1 MSNIIQL
8 LPDNVANQIA
18 AGEVVQRPASVVK
31 ELLENAIDA
40 GATEIQLIVKEAGQT
55 LIQVIDNGKGMSAT
69 DARLSLERHATSKI
83 RKAED
88 LFHLSTMGFRG
99 EALASIVAVAQC
111 EIKTKREE
119 DELGTLIQI
128 EGSETKKQE
137 PCAGEK
143 GTSISVKNLFFNLPA
158 RRKFLKSN
166 AVERR
171 HIIDQFERIAI
182 IYPKIRFL
190 FFNDEIKLFH
200 LDPGTLRQRIVAVFG
215 KNYNDRLVPIDEETS
230 LVYLHGFVSKPEFA
244 KKKKDGQ
251 FLFVNGRFIK
261 SNYLHHGI
269 LAAYSELIPNGVHP
283 SYFIHLECNP
293 ESIDVNI
300 HPTKTEIKFEDERSI
315 YAIIRSAVKKALGE
329 HNIAPTI
336 DFNRE
341 TVFDD
346 LPQNKSLVQPSIKIN
361 SNFNPFESNTDG
373 MSNSNHPNNSFSKTV
388 TKNYQK
394 NWESLINKN
403 TELEQQDL
411 ALDDDNDRF
420 SISGQ
425 AENQIQKSDLDNT
438 LTENR
443 KDQNRVFQIHGKYI
457 LSPIKSGLLVIDQR
471 RAHERVLYERNLKTL
486 ALHQGASQKNL
497 FPATFDF
504 SQNDSVLLNELSSEL
519 HLLGFEFEEFG
530 DNSFI
535 FRGLPVEVAQENCK
549 ELIDEILQS
558 FKENEQNLELK
569 SHVNI
574 AFSLAQ
580 KESRCLNKILS
591 NEECTALIDRLFGCE
606 NPHTTVSGKSIISTL
621 SLDEL
626 NSKFT

>member
-31 ELLENAIDA
+31 ELMENALDA
-40 GATEIQLIVKEAGQT
+40 GASEIQLIVKEAGQT

-83 RKAED
+83 RNAED
-88 LFHLSTMGFRG
+88 LFHLTTMGFRG

-111 EIKTKREE
+111 EVITKRAE
-119 DELGTLIQI
+119 DELGTVIQV

-137 PCAGEK
+137 PCAAEN

-182 IYPKIRFL
+182 IYPNVRFTFL
-190 FFNDEIKLFH
+190 NDNIKLFH
-200 LDPGTLRQRIVAVFG
+200 LEPGTLRQRIVGVFG
-215 KNYNDRLVPIDEETS
+215 KSYNDRLVPVEEETS
-230 LVYLHGFVSKPEFA
+230 LVSLSGFIGKPEFA

-251 FLFVNGRFIK
+251 FLFVNGRYIK

-269 LAAYSELIPNGVHP
+269 LAAYADLIPNGVHP
-283 SYFIHLECNP
+283 SYFIHLACDP

-300 HPTKTEIKFEDERSI
+300 HPTKTEIKFEEERSI
-315 YAIIRSAVKKALGE
+315 YAIIRSSVKKALGE
-329 HNIAPTI
+329 HNISPTL

-341 TVFDD
+341 TAFDD
-346 LPQNKSLVQPSIKIN
+346 IPLDKTVVSPDIKVN
-361 SNFNPFESNTDG
+361 SSFNPFETQNPGRSASFG
-373 MSNSNHPNNSFSKTV
+373 NSSSYKSTTVSKD
-388 TKNYQK
+388 YQK
-394 NWESLINKN
+394 NWEALVESEPK
-403 TELEQQDL
+403 LEQKKL
-411 ALDDDNDRF
+411 EF
-420 SISGQ
+420 
-425 AENQIQKSDLDNT
+425 EK
-438 LTENR
+438 TENDFGQPAR
-443 KDQNRVFQIHGKYI
+443 QMESSTMNQNSNDESPAQNRVFQIHGKYI
-457 LSPIKSGLLVIDQR
+457 LSPIKSGIMLIDQR

-486 ALHQGASQKNL
+486 ALNQGASQRSL
-497 FPATFDF
+497 FPVTLDF
-504 SQNDSVLLNELSSEL
+504 NPNDSLLLQELSSEL
-519 HLLGFEFEEFG
+519 QLLGFDFDEFG
-530 DNSFI
+530 DNSYI
-535 FRGLPVEVAQENCK
+535 FRGLPSEVAHENCK

-558 FKENEQNLELK
+558 FKENQQQLELK

-580 KESRCLNKILS
+580 KESRSLS
-591 NEECTALIDRLFGCE
+591 KVLTNEECSSLINELFACE
-606 NPHTTVSGKSIISTL
+606 NPQSTVSGRPIINTL
-621 SLDEL
+621 SLEEL
-626 NSKFT
+626 NSKFN